1 MLLYRPIS
9 SRDDYTY
16 LQADINAVS
25 EWVDANLLQFNVKKC
40 KVMKISR
47 KKQGVSGSTPDL
59 KLHNQTLEHVDAY
72 KYLGLLISHDLSW
85 SEHIRTYGPYAI
97 KPRSCLD
104 SFIIGSTS
112 MQTQTPCYKCIYH

>member
-1 MLLYRPIS
+1 MRPSHS
-9 SRDDYTY
+9 STEPMWH
-16 LQADINAVS
+16 ATDINAVS

-47 KKQGVSGSTPDL
+47 KNQGVSGPTPDL
-59 KLHNQTLEHVDAY
+59 KLHNQTLERVDAY

-85 SEHIRTYGPYAI
+85 SEHIGPYAI

-104 SFIIGSTS
+104 SFIVGSTS